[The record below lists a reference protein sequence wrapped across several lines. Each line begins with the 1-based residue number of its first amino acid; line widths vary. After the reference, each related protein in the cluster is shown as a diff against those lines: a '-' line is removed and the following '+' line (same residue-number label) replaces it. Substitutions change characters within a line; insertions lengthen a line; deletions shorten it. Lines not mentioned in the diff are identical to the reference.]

1 MKCLQTPVQVLDYTM
16 FEMAD
21 RSGKLETT
29 YPITCATS
37 CIEDDNKLDIQVM
50 MLCILYC
57 VRVIVM
63 STELS
68 TKPKNTAFCAGINTD
83 LFILMVNPSSVRS
96 CIVSS
101 TDVQHF
107 S

>member
-1 MKCLQTPVQVLDYTM
+1 M
-16 FEMAD
+16 
-21 RSGKLETT
+21 

-37 CIEDDNKLDIQVM
+37 CIESDNKLDIQVM